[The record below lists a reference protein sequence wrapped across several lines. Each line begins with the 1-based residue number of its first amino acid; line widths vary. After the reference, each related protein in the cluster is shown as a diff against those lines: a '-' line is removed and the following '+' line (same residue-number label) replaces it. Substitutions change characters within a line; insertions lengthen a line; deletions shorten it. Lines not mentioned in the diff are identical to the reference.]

1 MAGKKHRRQTGA
13 AARGVEM
20 PSKSAVDLALKDLLD
35 QVPGMAVQA
44 ITLMPAEPTE
54 SQDVTARI
62 DIAGGGTVVCTIS
75 ADGRLH
81 SAQVFED

>member
-1 MAGKKHRRQTGA
+1 
-13 AARGVEM
+13 M

-35 QVPGMAVQA
+35 QVPGLAVRT
-44 ITLMPAEPTE
+44 ITLTPAEPTE

-62 DIAGGGTVVCTIS
+62 DLADGGSVVCTIS
-75 ADGRLH
+75 ADGRLY

>member
-1 MAGKKHRRQTGA
+1 MVGKKHQRQAGA
-13 AARGVEM
+13 AAWGVEM

-35 QVPGMAVQA
+35 QVPGMAVRA

-62 DIAGGGTVVCTIS
+62 DIAGGGSVVCTIS

-81 SAQVFED
+81 SAQVFEP

>member
-1 MAGKKHRRQTGA
+1 
-13 AARGVEM
+13 M

-35 QVPGMAVQA
+35 QVPGLAVRA
-44 ITLMPAEPTE
+44 ITLTPAEPTE